1 MKKTT
6 ILICVM
12 IALAGCGSEKERT
25 DYTSGAAKGRPLDMP
40 PDLVLP
46 KTDGKY
52 VVPSGGTETSATY
65 SEYARSGALQGQ
77 GCTCQTAAAMPAAL
91 PASAVA
97 PARPAPA
104 ALQDRPGGRKVIV
117 LAEPF
122 DRCWLRVSQA
132 MDAAAITAE
141 DKDRSKGLFYL
152 QGHNQLSVQGTPG
165 GASQASN
172 CEVSASDG
180 KGGFTGDSRRITDAL
195 YKALGQ
201 Q

>member
-6 ILICVM
+6 ILLCVLA
-12 IALAGCGSEKERT
+12 ALAGCGSDKERT
-25 DYTSGAAKGRPLDMP
+25 DYINGAAKGRPLDMP

-46 KTDGKY
+46 KSDGKY
-52 VVPSGGTETSATY
+52 IVPSGSTETSTTY
-65 SEYARSGALQGQ
+65 SEYARTGVLQGQ
-77 GCTCQTAAAMPAAL
+77 TCVCQNAAV
-91 PASAVA
+91 PASAVEPAATPVPRA
-97 PARPAPA
+97 PAT
-104 ALQDRPGGRKVIV
+104 LQDGPGGSKVIV
-117 LAEPF
+117 MAEPF

-152 QGHNQLSVQGTPG
+152 EKRNELNVKATGPST
-165 GASQASN
+165 AST
-172 CEVSASDG
+172 CTVSATDG
-180 KGGFTGDSRRITDAL
+180 SGKTSADSKRIIEAL

>member
-1 MKKTT
+1 MNMKKTA
-6 ILICVM
+6 ILFCMMLAV
-12 IALAGCGSEKERT
+12 AGCSSDQERI
-25 DYTSGAAKGRPLDMP
+25 DYKSGATKGRPLDMP

-46 KTDGKY
+46 KTDGRY
-52 VVPSGGTETSATY
+52 VVPAGGTETSATY

-77 GCTCQTAAAMPAAL
+77 TCVCQNAAAPL

-97 PARPAPA
+97 AAPLPRPV
-104 ALQDRPGGRKVIV
+104 LQTRPGNREVIV
-117 LAEPF
+117 LAESF

-132 MDAAAITAE
+132 MDAAAISAE

-152 QGHNQLSVQGTPG
+152 QGHNQLSVQGTAA
-165 GASQASN
+165 GASQAPR
-172 CEVSASDG
+172 CEVSAGDG
-180 KGGFTGDSRRITDAL
+180 KGGFTADSRRITEAL